1 MTAASHPT
9 RFEELLPAFA
19 LGALDRDELHEMEA
33 HLAGGCPDCEVEL
46 RRLAAD
52 LEELAAAA
60 GEIEPLAPGG
70 DLRQR
75 VLTLVA
81 AEARG
86 SLAPPGAALP
96 QGAPPQ
102 PALPQAEPPPPSA
115 QAPVLD
121 FGRRRRLAASRW
133 PLLAAAALLL
143 VAVWGTVRQASLG
156 SEIRRLRG
164 ERDQLAARADSLER
178 RIAQVQA
185 QSERLARTLSVIAAP
200 GVQSV
205 TLAAMGGSH
214 AAGRTYVDASDRKA
228 VFFAFDLPA
237 LGPDKTYQLWYIDD
251 EDRKTSAGVFGVD
264 ARGKASLLVDKA
276 LPVERIQAWVVTVEP
291 RGGRP
296 QPTGPIA
303 LAG

>member
-19 LGALDRDELHEMEA
+19 LGALDRDELREMEA
-33 HLAGGCPDCEVEL
+33 HLAGGCPDCEAEL

-52 LEELAAAA
+52 LEELAAA

-70 DLRQR
+70 DLRGQI
-75 VLTLVA
+75 LTLVA
-81 AEARG
+81 AEAG
-86 SLAPPGAALP
+86 SSLAPPEAALP
-96 QGAPPQ
+96 QGAPRQ
-102 PALPQAEPPPPSA
+102 PAPPRSAPPPSSA

-121 FGRRRRLAASRW
+121 FGRRSRRPIASRW

-156 SEIRRLRG
+156 SEVRRLRG
-164 ERDQLAARADSLER
+164 ERDQLAARANSLER

-185 QSERLARTLSVIAAP
+185 QSERLASTLSVLTAP
-200 GVQSV
+200 EVRTVS
-205 TLAAMGGSH
+205 LAAMGRSH
-214 AAGRTYVDASDRKA
+214 AAGRAYVDAADRRA
-228 VFFAFDLPA
+228 VFYASGLPA

-264 ARGKASLLVDKA
+264 AQGKASLLVDQA

-296 QPTGPIA
+296 QPTGSIA